1 MGAPTHSHEFTDVL
15 QGIVYTLL
23 EVFDATRDLYQTLTN
38 KDKRDLEQKLR
49 SNGYPSSRKLEFID
63 DAEVNGTR
71 AILTDKLALLRRYED
86 GLRDA
91 GPTFAVGDVARTD
104 HPNYAVSTLNDREGL
119 NGGI

>member
-1 MGAPTHSHEFTDVL
+1 MQTHSHDSTDVL
-15 QGIVYTLL
+15 QDIVYTLL

-49 SNGYPSSRKLEFID
+49 SNGYPSSRKLEIID

-91 GPTFAVGDVARTD
+91 GPTFAVGDGMFSTRIQAWKQSRTQ
-104 HPNYAVSTLNDREGL
+104 YADQH
-119 NGGI
+119 

>member
-1 MGAPTHSHEFTDVL
+1 M
-15 QGIVYTLL
+15 YTLL

-49 SNGYPSSRKLEFID
+49 SNGYPSSRKLEIID

-71 AILTDKLALLRRYED
+71 AILTDKLALLRQYED

-91 GPTFAVGDVARTD
+91 GPTFAVGDGTFLMRVQEWKRPGVPWAD
-104 HPNYAVSTLNDREGL
+104 
-119 NGGI
+119 

>member
-1 MGAPTHSHEFTDVL
+1 VQTHSHDSTDVL
-15 QGIVYTLL
+15 QDIVYTLL

-49 SNGYPSSRKLEFID
+49 SNGYPSSRKLEIID

-71 AILTDKLALLRRYED
+71 AILTDKLALLRLYED

-91 GPTFAVGDVARTD
+91 GPTFAVGDGMFSTRIQAWKQSRTQ
-104 HPNYAVSTLNDREGL
+104 YADQH
-119 NGGI
+119 